1 MNEKKDITISLS
13 TFFLIIAIL
22 IIGIMGVFIYNLD
35 NEQKQANSKIEEL
48 NAEINN
54 TQENVNNI
62 NTVVNET
69 ESVNEIKNS
78 TEIFEIPKL
87 LIKHISF
94 LFCLLL
100 IVTLLYY

>member
-1 MNEKKDITISLS
+1 
-13 TFFLIIAIL
+13 
-22 IIGIMGVFIYNLD
+22 MGVFIYNLD

-78 TEIFEIPKL
+78 TEKDIKL
-87 LIKHISF
+87 DINSEQIQ
-94 LFCLLL
+94 
-100 IVTLLYY
+100 LLYKYIPAMNTNRSECLSK